1 MGNQQKLGYRCNVP
15 PCETDGV
22 QYPLDEA
29 GAITSEQRKI
39 LLAVALAYR
48 RVMRAP
54 SPCALTRTDAARLA
68 EERQKEAVAAAI
80 AEYRRSSPLATC

>member
-1 MGNQQKLGYRCNVP
+1 MGCNIHLMKL
-15 PCETDGV
+15 
-22 QYPLDEA
+22 
-29 GAITSEQRKI
+29 GAITNREQRKI
-39 LLAVALAYR
+39 LRAVALAYR

-80 AEYRRSSPLATC
+80 VEYRRLSPLATC